1 MVVLIDPQQS
11 GISGNMM
18 VGALINSGA
27 DSESVKDIMEYY
39 GSHFGDIKVEISL
52 INKSGIKAS
61 FADVQCSDH
70 NAIAYKDL
78 VETLDGISHEKI
90 TPAILKFAKN
100 VFKTLALAESHVH
113 GVTIDKIHFHEV
125 GAADAVADIMG
136 SSYAFFELG
145 FDVKKVYGLPPSLG
159 GGRIKSKHGNISV
172 PAPATLEIL
181 KNFPAMGG
189 PVDHELTTPTGA
201 ALLVNM
207 VDEFT
212 DFYPMI
218 INQTISYGAGKLD
231 LEFPNVLRI
240 VTGTSP
246 IPSDKISILETN
258 LDDVTGEILGHTV
271 DRLMEE
277 GALDVTIIPTIAK
290 KNRPAHLLRAIT
302 KSNMSDVL
310 SEIIIRETGT
320 LGVRTIPYVH
330 RNIVKREVIPLNIDF
345 NGQIRTVRVK
355 VAELGGE
362 IINVTAEY
370 EDARKVSE
378 EMNIPLKDVIRII
391 NQKTNLEK

>member
-11 GISGNMM
+11 GISGNMII
-18 VGALINSGA
+18 GALVNLGV
-27 DSESVKDIMEYY
+27 DSRSVKEIMEYY
-39 GSHFGDIKVEISL
+39 GSHFGDVSVDIEL

-61 FADVQCSDH
+61 FANVKCSDH
-70 NAIAYKDL
+70 QAIAYKDL
-78 VETLDGISHEKI
+78 LETLNGITHEKVSSSV
-90 TPAILKFAKN
+90 LKFAKK
-100 VFKTLALAESHVH
+100 VFKTLALAESQVH
-113 GVTIDKIHFHEV
+113 GVDLDMIHFHEV

-136 SSYAFFELG
+136 SSYAFHELG
-145 FDVKKVYGLPPSLG
+145 FAAKKVYGLPPALG
-159 GGRIKSKHGNISV
+159 GGRLKSDHGNLSV

-181 KNFPAMGG
+181 KNVPVIGG
-189 PVDHELTTPTGA
+189 PVEYELTTPTGA

-207 VDEFT
+207 VDEFV

-218 INQTISYGAGKLD
+218 INQNIAYGAGKLD

-240 VTGTSP
+240 VTGISS
-246 IPSDKISILETN
+246 IPTDKISILETN

-271 DRLMEE
+271 DKLMEE

-290 KNRPAHLLRAIT
+290 KNRPGHLLRVIT
-302 KSNMSDVL
+302 KSNMRDVL

-330 RNIVKREVIPLNIDF
+330 RNIVNREIIPLKIDF

-355 VAELGGE
+355 VAEIGGE
-362 IINVTAEY
+362 IVNVTAEY
-370 EDARKVSE
+370 EDARKISN
-378 EMNIPLKDVIRII
+378 EMKIPLKDVIRII
-391 NQKTNLEK
+391 NQKTNLGE